1 MKNKIYSVF
10 VSLVVIPL
18 FAIGQFLGL
27 LVGQLQNWFFNY
39 FLNWGFRGMSG
50 PSFWTELLPYIISGG
65 IAGAISGY
73 AVSKIYKKYDL
84 NFVMIVP
91 ALSILVVLYY
101 VFTQIGIEGWSFKR
115 VQDLAQQIATI
126 GIYYFLLKEKDFT

>member
-1 MKNKIYSVF
+1 MKIKIYSIL

-18 FAIGQFLGL
+18 FGIGQILGL
-27 LVGQLQNWFFNY
+27 LIGQLLNWFFNY
-39 FLNWGFRGMSG
+39 FLAWGPFGG
-50 PSFWTELLPYIISGG
+50 PSFWNELLPYIISGLC
-65 IAGAISGY
+65 AGWIGAF

-91 ALSILVVLYY
+91 AFLSLVVFYY

-126 GIYYFLLKEKDFT
+126 GVYYALLKERDFT

>member
-1 MKNKIYSVF
+1 MKNKIYSVL

-18 FAIGQFLGL
+18 FTIGQFLGL

-39 FLNWGFRGMSG
+39 FLNWGYRGMSG

-65 IAGAISGY
+65 IAGAISGF
-73 AVSKIYKKYDL
+73 AVKKIYKKYDL
-84 NFVMIVP
+84 NFAMIIP

-115 VQDLAQQIATI
+115 VQDFAQQIATI
-126 GIYYFLLKEKDFT
+126 GVYYVLLKDRDLT

>member
-1 MKNKIYSVF
+1 MKNKIYSVL

-65 IAGAISGY
+65 IAGAISGF
-73 AVSKIYKKYDL
+73 AVKKIYKKYDL
-84 NFVMIVP
+84 NFAMIIP
-91 ALSILVVLYY
+91 ALLTLVVLYY

-126 GIYYFLLKEKDFT
+126 GIYYVLLKEKDFT

>member
-1 MKNKIYSVF
+1 MKNKIYSVL

-18 FAIGQFLGL
+18 FTIGQFLGL

-39 FLNWGFRGMSG
+39 FLNWGYRGMSG

-65 IAGAISGY
+65 IAGAISGF
-73 AVSKIYKKYDL
+73 AVKKIYKKYDL
-84 NFVMIVP
+84 NFAMIIP
-91 ALSILVVLYY
+91 ALLTLVVLYY

-126 GIYYFLLKEKDFT
+126 GVYYALLKDRDFT